1 MKNTI
6 ELAAELIRRAA
17 FVDANALLKDECG
30 VEYQKPSQAQY
41 YALFKDHDDARA
53 INEALKH
60 VADMLGCMTTIEYQR
75 PSSRLTIVGEEAAAN
90 IVRHVWQTALKTYE
104 TTLNERVSKANVK
117 SREEFRKWSDD
128 YILGFFEGLTARH
141 SYAHPRILGLLD
153 GLGYYKK
160 EKNDD

>member
-6 ELAAELIRRAA
+6 ELAAEFIRRAA

-30 VEYQKPSQAQY
+30 VEYKKPSQVQY
-41 YALFKDHDDARA
+41 YALFKDHDDSKA

-60 VADMLGCMTTIEYQR
+60 IADMLGCMTYIEYQE
-75 PSSRLTIVGEEAAAN
+75 STSRLTIVGEEMAVN
-90 IVRHVWQTALKTYE
+90 TVRQVWQTALKTYT
-104 TTLNERVSKANVK
+104 TTLNERVSKASIK

-141 SYAHPRILGLLD
+141 SYPHPRILGLID
-153 GLGYYKK
+153 SM
-160 EKNDD
+160 

>member
-6 ELAAELIRRAA
+6 ELAAEFIRRAA

-30 VEYQKPSQAQY
+30 VEYKKPSQVQY
-41 YALFKDHDDARA
+41 YALFKDHDDSKA

-60 VADMLGCMTTIEYQR
+60 IADMLGCMTYIEYQE
-75 PSSRLTIVGEEAAAN
+75 STSRLTIVGEEMAVN
-90 IVRHVWQTALKTYE
+90 TVRQVRHTALKTYT
-104 TTLNERVSKANVK
+104 TTLNEQVSKASIK
-117 SREEFRKWSDD
+117 KFRKWSDD

-153 GLGYYKK
+153 SMKK
-160 EKNDD
+160 ENSDAGL

>member
-6 ELAAELIRRAA
+6 ELAAEFIRRAA

-30 VEYQKPSQAQY
+30 VEYKKPSQVQY
-41 YALFKDHDDARA
+41 YTLFKDHGDSKA

-60 VADMLGCMTTIEYQR
+60 IADMLGCMTYIEYQEYT
-75 PSSRLTIVGEEAAAN
+75 SRLTIVGEEMAVN
-90 IVRHVWQTALKTYE
+90 TVRQVWQTALKTYT
-104 TTLNERVSKANVK
+104 TTLNERVSKPSTK
-117 SREEFRKWSDD
+117 RFRKWSED

-153 GLGYYKK
+153 SMKK
-160 EKNDD
+160 ENSDAGL

>member
-6 ELAAELIRRAA
+6 ELAAEFIRRAA
-17 FVDANALLKDECG
+17 FVEANALLKDECG
-30 VEYQKPSQAQY
+30 VEYKKPSQVQY
-41 YALFKDHDDARA
+41 YALFKDHDDSKA

-60 VADMLGCMTTIEYQR
+60 VADMLGCMTYIEHQE
-75 PSSRLTIVGEEAAAN
+75 STSRLTVVGEEMAVN
-90 IVRHVWQTALKTYE
+90 TVRQMWQTALKTYT
-104 TTLNERVSKANVK
+104 TTLNERVSKASIK

-153 GLGYYKK
+153 SMKK
-160 EKNDD
+160 ENSDAGL

>member
-6 ELAAELIRRAA
+6 ELAAEFIRRAA

-30 VEYQKPSQAQY
+30 VEYQEPSQVQY
-41 YALFKDHDDARA
+41 YALFRDHDDARA

-60 VADMLGCMTTIEYQR
+60 VADMLGCMTYIEYQE
-75 PSSRLTIVGEEAAAN
+75 STSRLTIVGEEMAVGT
-90 IVRHVWQTALKTYE
+90 VRQVWQTGLKTYE
-104 TTLNERVSKANVK
+104 TTLNERVSKASIK
-117 SREEFRKWSDD
+117 SREEWSGD

-153 GLGYYKK
+153 GLEK

>member
-1 MKNTI
+1 MKNM
-6 ELAAELIRRAA
+6 AAEFIRRAA

-30 VEYQKPSQAQY
+30 VEYKKPSQVQY
-41 YALFKDHDDARA
+41 YALFKDHDDSKA

-60 VADMLGCMTTIEYQR
+60 VADMLGCMTHIEYQE
-75 PSSRLTIVGEEAAAN
+75 SASRLTIVGEEMA
-90 IVRHVWQTALKTYE
+90 VDTVKHVWQIALKTYT
-104 TTLNERVSKANVK
+104 TTLNERVSKASIK

-153 GLGYYKK
+153 SMKK
-160 EKNDD
+160 ENSDADL

>member
-6 ELAAELIRRAA
+6 ELAAEFIRRAA

-30 VEYQKPSQAQY
+30 VEYKRPSQVQY
-41 YALFKDHDDARA
+41 YALFKDHEDSKA

-60 VADMLGCMTTIEYQR
+60 VADMLGCMTYTAYQE
-75 PSSRLTIVGEEAAAN
+75 SASRLTVVGEEPAVN
-90 IVRHVWQTALKTYE
+90 TVRHVWQTALKTYE
-104 TTLNERVSKANVK
+104 TTLNERVSKASIK

-153 GLGYYKK
+153 GLKQYKK
-160 EKNDD
+160 GEE